1 MGVFL
6 PYPSLALW
14 VSRGIH
20 GKRRRDAFIL
30 ISADDDP
37 ELATPQLAADRGDR
51 WSLSFTKVRRVLGLP
66 MAEYPAQIGLSAE
79 RLRETLLQDVAR
91 RLIPGAVMLIARG
104 GRIGFVEAIGFCDRE
119 AGAPMNLDAIFRI
132 ASMTKPITSVAAMIL
147 AEEGKLQIAAPV
159 ADYLPELGAANGHGR
174 RYVILTQHAARRN
187 PLRERFHTVCLILA
201 IRRQPYSC

>member
-1 MGVFL
+1 MTRSLRRLNSRQTEATDGAYRSQKFVEYWDCRWL
-6 PYPSLALW
+6 SIQRRSACRPS
-14 VSRGIH
+14 G
-20 GKRRRDAFIL
+20 
-30 ISADDDP
+30 
-37 ELATPQLAADRGDR
+37 
-51 WSLSFTKVRRVLGLP
+51 
-66 MAEYPAQIGLSAE
+66 SAE
-79 RLRETLLQDVAR
+79 LLLQDVAR